1 MSKKNILVVD
11 DEQHVR
17 ILLKRILEEEYDV
30 TLAENGRDALDKFKR
45 KKPDLIISDIKMPEI
60 DGLQLLEGIREE
72 SNIPVI
78 MLTGINDPDAVIKA
92 FSLETD
98 DYVTK
103 PFSKPELLLR
113 VKNKLKRT
121 GKQQ

>member
-1 MSKKNILVVD
+1 MSKKSILVVD

-30 TLAENGRDALDKFKR
+30 KLAENGRDALDKFKR
-45 KKPDLIISDIKMPEI
+45 IKPDLIISDIKMPEI

-103 PFSKPELLLR
+103 PFSKRELLLR

-121 GKQQ
+121 GKQ